1 VLSWA
6 FFIEVSLLCECC
18 FLILCCFYFD
28 TVAWRMSRDD
38 IVGEEVKYVLRCEI
52 STSVEYGGIFFR
64 LVKY

>member
-1 VLSWA
+1 MLSWA
-6 FFIEVSLLCECC
+6 FSIEVSLLCECC

-52 STSVEYGGIFFR
+52 STSGW
-64 LVKY
+64 